1 MGKLLLECF
10 EKKIKLRKIAKA
22 VYKTLGQKA
31 YLKAEIVF
39 SEGDEMT
46 ELNRTTRGID
56 SITDVLSYPS
66 LDGIKGE
73 VLIPENCRTE
83 LEGKYIFLG
92 SIVLCEEK
100 IREQAKEYGHTEEK
114 ETEYLIVH
122 GLMHLFGY
130 DHMNETDKK
139 EMRDKEK
146 QTLNIIHEREIKAEK
161 KRLLKEKI
169 KQEKLLA
176 KQQKSAETTV
186 NLSETKQELPMP
198 KADEQ
203 VVKPKLPK
211 ITVKFE
217 EDQSKKEQVKESIK
231 KKTTTKKTG
240 ESSQNKTTKP
250 RSTSATK
257 TTKTTA
263 TKAKDKP
270 TPVKTVKR
278 SEKAGK

>member
-1 MGKLLLECF
+1 M
-10 EKKIKLRKIAKA
+10 
-22 VYKTLGQKA
+22 
-31 YLKAEIVF
+31 
-39 SEGDEMT
+39 
-46 ELNRTTRGID
+46 
-56 SITDVLSYPS
+56 
-66 LDGIKGE
+66 
-73 VLIPENCRTE
+73 
-83 LEGKYIFLG
+83 G

-146 QTLNIIHEREIKAEK
+146 QALNIIHEREIKAEK

-203 VVKPKLPK
+203 VVKPKLSK

-217 EDQSKKEQVKESIK
+217 EDQPKKEQVKESIK